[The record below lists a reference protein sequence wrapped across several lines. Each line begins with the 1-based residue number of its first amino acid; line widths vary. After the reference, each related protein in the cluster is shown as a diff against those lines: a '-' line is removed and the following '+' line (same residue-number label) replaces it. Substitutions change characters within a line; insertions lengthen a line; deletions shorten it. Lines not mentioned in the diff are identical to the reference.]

1 VATRTVTEPTRLLFL
16 VGDTGGGHRSA
27 ANAVRQALSYA
38 YPGRFAT
45 VISDP
50 LLGPGAPW
58 RLRWLMRLYG
68 PAIRLAPWLWGVLWR
83 GYNSPR
89 VLGWARRT
97 MLRPAYRSVAAAVAA
112 HQPAVIVAF
121 HSLTAEP
128 ALRARDSGVPA
139 ASLVTVITDLV
150 TAHLSWRDAAADR
163 IIVPSA
169 PVRHQCRLDGMAEGR
184 YTEIGLPVA
193 AEFAEPPASPP
204 GRAALQRALG
214 LRGGRFLVVVTGGA
228 EGSGRIYQRTAAIL
242 RHCSDVDVAVI
253 CGRNDMLRRRLTRLA
268 ARAEGRLTV
277 RGFVDNMPGWL
288 RCADVVVG
296 KAGPGTIAEAACCGA
311 PMLLTSFLPGQ
322 EEGNADFVASAGA
335 GRYVP
340 GLTDLVTEIE
350 RLRRDPGALAA
361 MRQASA
367 AISRPGAAA
376 DIARLVASL
385 AGTEVGQAPAAAAG
399 DGRGEHYLQPHSQ
412 KPEVLAV
419 LPKPV
424 RRVAGK
430 ARRDLT
436 QADGP
441 GRRAK
446 TTPRRRKLGKT
457 LGKPL

>member
-1 VATRTVTEPTRLLFL
+1 VTRVATTTEPGPARLLFL

-27 ANAVRQALSYA
+27 ANAVRQALSHA

-50 LLGPGAPW
+50 LLGPGASL

-68 PAIRLAPWLWGVLWR
+68 PAIRLTPWLWGMLWR

-97 MLRPAYRSVAAAVAA
+97 MLRPAYRSVAAAVAE

-128 ALRARDSGVPA
+128 AAAARDSSVPE

-150 TAHLSWRDAAADR
+150 TAHLSWRDAAVDR

-169 PVRHQCRLDGMAEGR
+169 PVRHQCRLDGIAEGR

-193 AEFAEPPASPP
+193 AEFSQPPAGPL

-214 LRGGRFLVVVTGGA
+214 LREGRFLVVVTGGA
-228 EGSGRIYQRTAAIL
+228 EGSGGIYRRTVAIL
-242 RHCSDVDVAVI
+242 RQCRDVDVAVI

-277 RGFVDNMPGWL
+277 RGFVDNMPDWL

-340 GLTDLVTEIE
+340 GLADLVTEIE
-350 RLRRDPGALAA
+350 RLRRDPGALAD

-367 AISRPGAAA
+367 AISRPGAAS
-376 DIARLVASL
+376 DIAELLASL
-385 AGTEVGQAPAAAAG
+385 AGTQLAQALPVAAG
-399 DGRGEHYLQPHSQ
+399 DQLAEHYMHPGSQ
-412 KPEVLAV
+412 KPEALAV

-424 RRVAGK
+424 RRVARR

-436 QADGP
+436 QVDGR
-441 GRRAK
+441 GRRVT
-446 TTPRRRKLGKT
+446 TTPRRRKLGK
-457 LGKPL
+457 LL